1 MKPYRYINLLPDA
14 LHLLEVSYKTD
25 ARHHV
30 RQKSH
35 AILLSHAGHKMSEL
49 SELFNKHPE
58 TIRHWFDTYEREG
71 ISGFVVKP
79 GRGLK
84 PKLDKADLDLE
95 LFIKKS

>member
-1 MKPYRYINLLPDA
+1 MKPYRYIHLLPES
-14 LHLLEVSYKTD
+14 LHLLELSYKTD

-35 AILLSHAGHKMSEL
+35 AIILSHLGHKISEL

-58 TIRHWFDTYEREG
+58 TIRHWFDTYELEG
-71 ISGFVVKP
+71 ISGFAVKSGRGVKP
-79 GRGLK
+79 T
-84 PKLDKADLDLE
+84 LDKTDPDLE